1 MEKSTLRQLSVLMA
15 TVFVDMVGFL
25 IVHPLLPFYAESLG
39 ATATMVGL
47 LVAIFAAAQLLSSPF
62 WGRLSDRYG
71 RRPLL
76 IAGLLIS
83 AVSFA
88 LFGFATS
95 IWMLFAF
102 RFVQG
107 VSGGTVGVVQAY
119 VSDSVPPEERAK
131 ALGWIT
137 AATSAGVMIG
147 PLIGSY
153 ATRLGTSGPGFVAAA
168 LCIANAISAYL
179 WLPEPR
185 RRESSAP
192 KSTAPRRSLRKSI
205 GEVLANPTSPV
216 ASLIWVYAVGMMAFM
231 AMNGILAL
239 YLAKKFGVT
248 KESIGWFYTYVGSI
262 SLVMRALLLGP
273 MVRRFGEV
281 GVMKLGAVALA
292 VGLAAIPFAPS
303 IPVLAV
309 AVLFVPVGT
318 ALLFPAT
325 TALVS
330 RTAPEGETGQVMGV
344 QQAFGG
350 VARMLGPI
358 WAGKAFDVLGPQAPF
373 WMAAALMLGVSGLT
387 RRVEEPQKSPPK
399 PLPDELAVLQ
409 AAQAVDP
416 RNPTAI
422 PPLPS
427 ITPR

>member
-39 ATATMVGL
+39 ASATMIGL
-47 LVAIFAAAQLLSSPF
+47 LVAIFAAAQLLSSPV

-71 RRPLL
+71 RRPML

-83 AVSFA
+83 AVSFG
-88 LFGFATS
+88 LFGFASS
-95 IWMLFAF
+95 IWMLFVF

-107 VSGGTVGVVQAY
+107 VGGGTVGVVQAY
-119 VSDSVPPEERAK
+119 VSDAVPPDDRAK

-153 ATRLGTSGPGFVAAA
+153 ATRLGASGPGFVAAG
-168 LCIANAISAYL
+168 LCIANAVSAYL
-179 WLPEPR
+179 WLPEPGR
-185 RRESSAP
+185 RSGA
-192 KSTAPRRSLRKSI
+192 KSTAPPRSLRKSI
-205 GEVLANPTSPV
+205 ADVLREPASPV
-216 ASLIWVYAVGMMAFM
+216 AALIWVYAVGMMAFM

-239 YLAKKFGVT
+239 FLGKKFGVT
-248 KESIGWFYTYVGSI
+248 KESIGWFYTYVGGI
-262 SLVMRALLLGP
+262 SLVMRAVLLGP

-281 GVMKLGAVALA
+281 GVMKLGAGALA
-292 VGLAAIPFAPS
+292 IGLAAIPFSPNV
-303 IPVLAV
+303 PVLAV
-309 AVLFVPVGT
+309 AVLFVPIGT

-330 RTAPEGETGQVMGV
+330 RAAPEGETGQVMGV

-358 WAGKAFDVLGPQAPF
+358 WAGSVFDLLGPRSPF
-373 WMAAALMLGVSGLT
+373 WISAALMLGVGGLT
-387 RRVEEPQKSPPK
+387 RRIAEPQKVK
-399 PLPDELAVLQ
+399 PLAEEPPGALAAEPIEPGAMPPV
-409 AAQAVDP
+409 
-416 RNPTAI
+416 PTA
-422 PPLPS
+422 
-427 ITPR
+427 TPQ

>member
-47 LVAIFAAAQLLSSPF
+47 LVAIFAAAQLLSSPY

-83 AVSFA
+83 AAAFG

-95 IWMLFAF
+95 IWMLFVF

-107 VSGGTVGVVQAY
+107 VGGGTVGVVQAY
-119 VSDSVPPEERAK
+119 VSDAVPPDERAK

-153 ATRLGTSGPGFVAAA
+153 ATRLGPSGPGFVAAA

-185 RRESSAP
+185 RHAP
-192 KSTAPRRSLRKSI
+192 NANAAPSRSLQKAVV
-205 GEVLANPTSPV
+205 EVLREPTSPV

-239 YLAKKFGVT
+239 YLARKFGVT

-262 SLVMRALLLGP
+262 SLVMRAVLLGP

-281 GVMKLGAVALA
+281 GVMKLGAISLA
-292 VGLAAIPFAPS
+292 IGLAAIPFAPA

-330 RTAPEGETGQVMGV
+330 RSAPEGETGQVMGV

-358 WAGKAFDVLGPQAPF
+358 WAGKAFDLLGPQAPF
-373 WMAAALMLGVSGLT
+373 WMSAALMLGVGGLT
-387 RRVEEPQKSPPK
+387 RRVTEPRREAPPSAADQAQSS
-399 PLPDELAVLQ
+399 LPAETLE
-409 AAQAVDP
+409 P
-416 RNPTAI
+416 GAI
-422 PPLPS
+422 QPVPS
-427 ITPR
+427 ATSQ

>member
-25 IVHPLLPFYAESLG
+25 IVHPLLPFYATSLG
-39 ATATMVGL
+39 ATATMIGL
-47 LVAIFAAAQLLSSPF
+47 LVAIFAAAQLLSSPI

-71 RRPLL
+71 RRPML

-88 LFGFATS
+88 LFGFANS
-95 IWMLFAF
+95 IWMLFVF

-107 VSGGTVGVVQAY
+107 VGGGTVGVVQAY
-119 VSDSVPPEERAK
+119 VSDAVPPEERAK

-147 PLIGSY
+147 PTLGGLT
-153 ATRLGTSGPGFVAAA
+153 TRFGASGPGFVAAA
-168 LCIANAISAYL
+168 LCLANAISAYL
-179 WLPEPR
+179 WLPEPGR
-185 RRESSAP
+185 RSTSP
-192 KSTAPRRSLRKSI
+192 KSTGPRRSLRKSI
-205 GEVLANPTSPV
+205 SEVLREPTSPV
-216 ASLIWVYAVGMMAFM
+216 ASLIWVYSVGMMAFM

-239 YLAKKFGVT
+239 YLAEKFGVT
-248 KESIGWFYTYVGSI
+248 KKSIWLFYTYVGGI
-262 SLVMRALLLGP
+262 SLVMRAVLLGP
-273 MVRRFGEV
+273 MIRKFGEV
-281 GVMKLGAVALA
+281 GVMKLGVIALA
-292 VGLAAIPFAPS
+292 IGLAAIPFAPS

-330 RTAPEGETGQVMGV
+330 RTAPDGETGQVMGV

-358 WAGKAFDVLGPQAPF
+358 WAGSAFDLLGPRSPF
-373 WMAAALMLGVSGLT
+373 WMAAALMLGVGVLT
-387 RRVEEPQKSPPK
+387 HRVSEPQKALPK
-399 PLPDELAVLQ
+399 PLATEPLSIADPLNP
-409 AAQAVDP
+409 AAIQP
-416 RNPTAI
+416 I
-422 PPLPS
+422 PS
-427 ITPR
+427 ITPQ

>member
-1 MEKSTLRQLSVLMA
+1 MEKSSLRQLSVLMA

-25 IVHPLLPFYAESLG
+25 IVHPLLPFYAETLG
-39 ATATMVGL
+39 ATATVIGL

-88 LFGFATS
+88 LFGFANS
-95 IWMLFAF
+95 IWMLFIF

-107 VSGGTVGVVQAY
+107 VGGGTVGVVQAY
-119 VSDSVPPEERAK
+119 VSDAVPKGERAK

-137 AATSAGVMIG
+137 AATSAGVMVG

-153 ATRLGTSGPGFVAAA
+153 ATRLGASGPGFVAAA

-185 RRESSAP
+185 RKSLDP
-192 KSTAPRRSLRKSI
+192 KNAAPRRSLRNSI
-205 GEVLANPTSPV
+205 AEVLSQPTSPV
-216 ASLIWVYAVGMMAFM
+216 ASLIWVYALGMMAFM

-239 YLAKKFGVT
+239 YLGQKFGVT
-248 KESIGWFYTYVGSI
+248 KESIGWFYSYVGGI
-262 SLVMRALLLGP
+262 SLVMRAVLLGP

-281 GVMKLGAVALA
+281 GVMKLGAISLAL
-292 VGLAAIPFAPS
+292 GLATIPLAPS

-309 AVLFVPVGT
+309 AVLFVPIGT

-330 RTAPEGETGQVMGV
+330 HTAPDGETGQVMGV

-358 WAGKAFDVLGPQAPF
+358 WAGKAFDVLGPQSPF
-373 WMAAALMLGVSGLT
+373 WMAAALMLGVGALT
-387 RRVEEPQKSPPK
+387 RRIAEPKKEPKKSLPEEP
-399 PLPDELAVLQ
+399 E
-409 AAQAVDP
+409 AAADSLHP
-416 RNPTAI
+416 AATI
-422 PPLPS
+422 PN

>member
-39 ATATMVGL
+39 ATATMIGL
-47 LVAIFAAAQLLSSPF
+47 LVSIFAAAQLLSSPF

-83 AVSFA
+83 AVSFGW
-88 LFGFATS
+88 FGFATS

-102 RFVQG
+102 RFIQG
-107 VSGGTVGVVQAY
+107 VGGGTVGVVQAY
-119 VSDSVPPEERAK
+119 VSDAVPPEERAK

-153 ATRLGTSGPGFVAAA
+153 ATRLGASGPGFVAAG

-185 RRESSAP
+185 RRDAAP
-192 KSTAPRRSLRKSI
+192 KSAAPRRSLRKSI
-205 GEVLANPTSPV
+205 GEVLREPTSPV

-281 GVMKLGAVALA
+281 GVMKLGAAALA
-292 VGLAAIPFAPS
+292 IGLAAIPFAPS

-373 WMAAALMLGVSGLT
+373 WMAAALMLGVGGLT
-387 RRVEEPQKSPPK
+387 HRVDEPQKSPPK
-399 PLPDELAVLQ
+399 PLADEPALPMPTETLDP
-409 AAQAVDP
+409 AAIQPIPSVGP
-416 RNPTAI
+416 R
-422 PPLPS
+422 
-427 ITPR
+427 

>member
-39 ATATMVGL
+39 ATATMIGL
-47 LVAIFAAAQLLSSPF
+47 LVAIFAAAQLLSSPI

-71 RRPLL
+71 RRPML

-83 AVSFA
+83 AVSFG
-88 LFGFATS
+88 LFGYATS
-95 IWMLFAF
+95 IWMLFVF

-107 VSGGTVGVVQAY
+107 VGGGTVGVVQAY
-119 VSDSVPPEERAK
+119 VSDAVPPDDRAK

-153 ATRLGTSGPGFVAAA
+153 ATRLGASGPGFVAAA
-168 LCIANAISAYL
+168 LCVVNAISAYL

-185 RRESSAP
+185 RRSVSKDA
-192 KSTAPRRSLRKSI
+192 APRRSLRKSI
-205 GEVLANPTSPV
+205 VDVLREPASPV
-216 ASLIWVYAVGMMAFM
+216 AALIWVYAVGMMAFM

-239 YLAKKFGVT
+239 FLGKKFGVT
-248 KESIGWFYTYVGSI
+248 KESIGWFYTYVGGI
-262 SLVMRALLLGP
+262 SLVMRAVLLGP

-281 GVMKLGAVALA
+281 GVMNLGAGALA
-292 VGLAAIPFAPS
+292 IGLAAIPFAPN

-309 AVLFVPVGT
+309 AVLFVPIGT

-330 RTAPEGETGQVMGV
+330 RAAPEGETGQVMGV

-358 WAGKAFDVLGPQAPF
+358 WAGTSFDLLGPRSPF
-373 WMAAALMLGVSGLT
+373 WMSAALMLGVGALT
-387 RRVEEPQKSPPK
+387 RRIAEPQKSPPH
-399 PLPDELAVLQ
+399 PLAPEPPLSI
-409 AAQAVDP
+409 AVDP
-416 RNPTAI
+416 LEPAAI
-422 PPLPS
+422 QPVGNVPQ
-427 ITPR
+427 

>member
-1 MEKSTLRQLSVLMA
+1 MQSSTLKQLSVLMA

-25 IVHPLLPFYAESLG
+25 VVHPLLPFYARKLG
-39 ATATMVGL
+39 ASASVIGL
-47 LVAIFAAAQLLSSPF
+47 LVAAFAAAQLLSSPF

-71 RRPLL
+71 RRPML

-88 LFGFATS
+88 LFGLASS
-95 IWMLFAF
+95 IWLLFLF

-107 VSGGTVGVVQAY
+107 TGGGTVGVVQAY
-119 VSDSVPPEERAK
+119 VSDAVEPGDRAK

-153 ATRLGTSGPGFVAAA
+153 ATALGPWGPGFVACG
-168 LCIANAISAYL
+168 LCVANAISAYF
-179 WLPEPR
+179 WLPEPK
-185 RRESSAP
+185 RRERATLADG
-192 KSTAPRRSLRKSI
+192 STAPRRSLRKALA
-205 GEVLANPTSPV
+205 EVVREPTSPV

-231 AMNGILAL
+231 AMNAILAL
-239 YLAKKFGVT
+239 FLAQQFGVT
-248 KESIGWFYTYVGSI
+248 EKTIGWFYTYVGGI
-262 SLVMRALLLGP
+262 SLVMRAILLGP

-281 GVMKLGAVALA
+281 GVMKLGAFALV
-292 VGLAAIPFAPS
+292 VGLVAIPLSLS

-330 RTAPEGETGQVMGV
+330 RYAPQGETGQVMGV

-350 VARMLGPI
+350 VSRLLGPI
-358 WAGKAFDVLGPQAPF
+358 WAGWAFDGLGFRSPF
-373 WMAAALMLGVSGLT
+373 WIAAGLMLGVNVLT
-387 RRVEEPQKSPPK
+387 RRIAEPPVDAKPSVLPETPAVE
-399 PLPDELAVLQ
+399 
-409 AAQAVDP
+409 
-416 RNPTAI
+416 PT
-422 PPLPS
+422 
-427 ITPR
+427 

>member
-25 IVHPLLPFYAESLG
+25 IVHPLLPFYATSLG
-39 ATATMVGL
+39 ATATMIGL
-47 LVAIFAAAQLLSSPF
+47 LVAIFAAAQLLSSPI

-71 RRPLL
+71 RRPML

-83 AVSFA
+83 AVSFG
-88 LFGFATS
+88 LFGFANS
-95 IWMLFAF
+95 IWMLFVF

-107 VSGGTVGVVQAY
+107 VGGGTVGVVQAY
-119 VSDSVPPEERAK
+119 VSDAVPPEERAK

-153 ATRLGTSGPGFVAAA
+153 ATRLGASGPGFVAAA
-168 LCIANAISAYL
+168 LCIANGISAYF
-179 WLPEPR
+179 WLPEPQR
-185 RRESSAP
+185 LGT
-192 KSTAPRRSLRKSI
+192 STASTVPRRSLSTAIVDVMR
-205 GEVLANPTSPV
+205 EPTSPV

-239 YLAKKFGVT
+239 YLAEKFAVT
-248 KESIGWFYTYVGSI
+248 KESIGWFYTYVGGI
-262 SLVMRALLLGP
+262 SLVMRAVLLGP

-281 GVMKLGAVALA
+281 GVMKLGAMALA

-303 IPVLAV
+303 IPILAV

-330 RTAPEGETGQVMGV
+330 RTAPDSETGQVMGV

-358 WAGKAFDVLGPQAPF
+358 GAGKAFDLLGPQAPF
-373 WMAAALMLGVSGLT
+373 LMAAALMLGVGGLT
-387 RRVEEPQKSPPK
+387 RRVDVPPRAPKSPV
-399 PLPDELAVLQ
+399 LADEPVAL
-409 AAQAVDP
+409 
-416 RNPTAI
+416 
-422 PPLPS
+422 
-427 ITPR
+427 

>member
-39 ATATMVGL
+39 ATATMIGL
-47 LVAIFAAAQLLSSPF
+47 LVAIFAAAQLLSSPI

-71 RRPLL
+71 RRPML

-83 AVSFA
+83 AVSFG

-95 IWMLFAF
+95 IWMLFVF

-107 VSGGTVGVVQAY
+107 VGGGTVGVVQAY
-119 VSDSVPPEERAK
+119 VSDAVPPDERAK

-153 ATRLGTSGPGFVAAA
+153 ATRLGASGPGFVAAA

-185 RRESSAP
+185 RRAVSTSA
-192 KSTAPRRSLRKSI
+192 APRRSLRKAI
-205 GEVLANPTSPV
+205 VDVLREPASPV
-216 ASLIWVYAVGMMAFM
+216 AALIWVYAVGMMAFM

-248 KESIGWFYTYVGSI
+248 KESIGWFYTYVGGI
-262 SLVMRALLLGP
+262 SLVMRAVLLGP

-281 GVMKLGAVALA
+281 GVMKLGAAALA
-292 VGLAAIPFAPS
+292 IGLAAIPFSPN

-309 AVLFVPVGT
+309 AVLFVPIGT

-330 RTAPEGETGQVMGV
+330 RAAPEGETGQVMGV

-358 WAGKAFDVLGPQAPF
+358 WAGTAFDLLGPRSPF
-373 WMAAALMLGVSGLT
+373 WMSAALMLGVGALT
-387 RRVEEPQKSPPK
+387 RWVAEPQKSSPH
-399 PLPDELAVLQ
+399 PLAAEPAVSMPADPLDP
-409 AAQAVDP
+409 AAIQPVASVGP
-416 RNPTAI
+416 R
-422 PPLPS
+422 
-427 ITPR
+427 

>member
-39 ATATMVGL
+39 ATATMIGL
-47 LVAIFAAAQLLSSPF
+47 LVAIFAAAQLLSSPI

-71 RRPLL
+71 RRPML

-83 AVSFA
+83 AVSFG

-95 IWMLFAF
+95 IWMLFVF

-107 VSGGTVGVVQAY
+107 VGGGTVGVVQAY
-119 VSDSVPPEERAK
+119 VSDAVPPDDRAK

-153 ATRLGTSGPGFVAAA
+153 ASRLGASGPGFVAAA
-168 LCIANAISAYL
+168 LCVVNAISAYL

-185 RRESSAP
+185 RRLVSKDA
-192 KSTAPRRSLRKSI
+192 APRRSLRKSI
-205 GEVLANPTSPV
+205 VDVLREPASPV

-239 YLAKKFGVT
+239 FLGKKFGVT
-248 KESIGWFYTYVGSI
+248 KESIGWFYTYVGGI
-262 SLVMRALLLGP
+262 SLVMRAVLLGP

-281 GVMKLGAVALA
+281 GVMNLGAGALA
-292 VGLAAIPFAPS
+292 IGLAAIPFAPN

-309 AVLFVPVGT
+309 AVLFVPIGT

-330 RTAPEGETGQVMGV
+330 RAAPEGETGQVMGV

-358 WAGKAFDVLGPQAPF
+358 WAGTAFDLLGPRSPF
-373 WMAAALMLGVSGLT
+373 WMSAALMLGVGVLT
-387 RRVEEPQKSPPK
+387 RRVAEPQKSPPH
-399 PLPDELAVLQ
+399 PLAPEPPSSMP
-409 AAQAVDP
+409 VDP
-416 RNPTAI
+416 LDPAAI
-422 PPLPS
+422 QPVANVPQ
-427 ITPR
+427 